1 MSIDPRAVEPGHP
14 LWFRVAFGAVEA
26 VGPARL
32 AKLRARFGDLESA
45 WSAPEPALAATVGPK
60 TAASIARDRRR
71 IDVARLLRAVA
82 DCDARLL
89 PAGDPAYP
97 LLLAEIATPPD
108 LLYVRGNEA
117 ALAAPAVAVVGT
129 RNASDYGRKATWRL
143 VQGLVDAGLAITSG
157 LARGIDATAHEAALE
172 ERGTT
177 VAVLGRGIDRCYPVD
192 NAALMARIL
201 GEGGAVVSEYPPG
214 IPPRRHRFPARNR
227 IVSGLSLATL
237 VVEAG
242 QRSGASITAGLA
254 LDQGREVFAVPG
266 PIDSPTSIGSNR
278 LLAAGAGVALEAGLI
293 VEALSLE
300 RSLARTEVRAAWPMD
315 EAEETVL
322 GALGALGA
330 LGSGSALGSGGAG
343 AASGTGGD
351 GMADRSANR
360 HERTSADGTADG
372 DPNGG
377 SKATRDSEAT
387 GDSKATGGVA
397 PTRSQSTGVTSDE
410 LAQATGL
417 PAAEVARALAMLELK
432 GGVERVG
439 GVRWRGA
446 GGG

>member
-1 MSIDPRAVEPGHP
+1 MSIDPRAVEPGHA

-32 AKLRARFGDLESA
+32 AKLRARFGDLASA
-45 WSAPEPALAATVGPK
+45 WSAPEHALAATVGPK
-60 TAASIARDRRR
+60 TATGIARDRRR

-82 DCDARLL
+82 DCGARLL
-89 PAGDPAYP
+89 PAGDPGYP
-97 LLLAEIATPPD
+97 LLLAELVTPPD

-117 ALAAPAVAVVGT
+117 ALAAPGVAVVGT
-129 RNASDYGRKATWRL
+129 RNASDYGRKTTWRL

-172 ERGTT
+172 ARGTT

-214 IPPRRHRFPARNR
+214 VPPRRHRFPARNR

-278 LLAAGAGVALEAGLI
+278 LIAAGAGVALDAGLI
-293 VEALSLE
+293 VEALALE

-315 EAEETVL
+315 EAEEAVL
-322 GALGALGA
+322 GALGALGSSA
-330 LGSGSALGSGGAG
+330 ARGAGGPSGSSGVGI
-343 AASGTGGD
+343 
-351 GMADRSANR
+351 ADRSEGPR
-360 HERTSADGTADG
+360 RLRPADGAADG
-372 DPNGG
+372 DPT
-377 SKATRDSEAT
+377 S
-387 GDSKATGGVA
+387 DSKSPVDCQATGGVA
-397 PTRSQSTGVTSDE
+397 PTQSPSTGVTSDE

-439 GVRWRGA
+439 GVRWRGV
-446 GGG
+446 GL